1 MLQVVNEEPQ
11 SFNFYQILLVVLGFL
26 PLTFSK
32 YLFAGQG
39 ILRLEQ
45 QWFLFKVVTKTLE
58 ITEDNPKENIFE

>member
-45 QWFLFKVVTKTLE
+45 Q
-58 ITEDNPKENIFE
+58 